1 MIYGRWHHLLS
12 RYNHSLLSPLKNTPS
27 IGRKHRKL
35 TSRPPVLRRRQIAVS
50 NVVDLDATS
59 VSSLMS
65 MPSRHV
71 TEANGVVEQKSS
83 IRKLPEFQSTATL
96 SMGFLL
102 KLRFLLC
109 FLHSRWKSWP
119 LCELQ
124 GQQTDQTIEGAEGCI
139 FICHNVIIIELF
151 SPLEKKTIAFI
162 FAKKVFTYCILNTGQ
177 TFFKLWLSLSLF
189 RKLSSVP

>member
-12 RYNHSLLSPLKNTPS
+12 RYNHSLLSPLKDTPS

-35 TSRPPVLRRRQIAVS
+35 TSRPPV
-50 NVVDLDATS
+50 TK
-59 VSSLMS
+59 
-65 MPSRHV
+65 
-71 TEANGVVEQKSS
+71 ANCVVEQKSS
-83 IRKLPEFQSTATL
+83 IRKLPEFQSTTTW
-96 SMGFLL
+96 SMGFPL

-139 FICHNVIIIELF
+139 LICHNVIIMELF
-151 SPLEKKTIAFI
+151 SPLEKKNYRIYFC
-162 FAKKVFTYCILNTGQ
+162 KKGFYLLHSEHRANS
-177 TFFKLWLSLSLF
+177 F
-189 RKLSSVP
+189 